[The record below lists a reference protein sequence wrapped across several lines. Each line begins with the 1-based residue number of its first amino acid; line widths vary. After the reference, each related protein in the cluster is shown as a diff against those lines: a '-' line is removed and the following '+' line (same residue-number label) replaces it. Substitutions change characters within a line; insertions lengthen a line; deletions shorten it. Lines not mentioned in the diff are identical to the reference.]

1 MSTQYIGGYEFERG
15 QIITAMARKL
25 IRACG
30 KHGSVLWQFDDG
42 PEAYKTVKQL
52 LRVDREY
59 FDVLMGEH
67 TVYLIDHEREMVNGK
82 TTRK

>member
-1 MSTQYIGGYEFERG
+1 
-15 QIITAMARKL
+15 
-25 IRACG
+25 
-30 KHGSVLWQFDDG
+30 VLWQFDNG
-42 PEAYKTVKQL
+42 PEVNKTVKQL

-67 TVYLIDHEREMVNGK
+67 TVYLIDHKREMVNGK